1 MLCEAVAVF
10 VFFRERLNFPVRFMR
25 ALSQYSF
32 WAYLVHIAVI
42 DLLAKLGLDSLAFS
56 PVISIPVIS
65 VIVFVISFTIS
76 AILNHIPVLK
86 KYIV

>member
-1 MLCEAVAVF
+1 MCEAVAVF

-32 WAYLVHIAVI
+32 GAYLVHPAVI
-42 DLLAKLGLDSLAFS
+42 EFLAELGLDSLTFS
-56 PVISIPVIS
+56 PVISIPIVALA
-65 VIVFVISFTIS
+65 VFVISFAIS
-76 AILNHIPVLK
+76 AVLNHIPILK

>member
-1 MLCEAVAVF
+1 MCEAAAVF

-32 WAYLVHIAVI
+32 GAYLAHPAVI
-42 DLLAKLGLDSLAFS
+42 EFLAELGLDSLTFS
-56 PVISIPVIS
+56 PAASIPVIA
-65 VIVFVISFTIS
+65 VIVFVISFGIS
-76 AILNHIPVLK
+76 AVLNHIPVLK